1 MATRFEVT
9 HEAGQFLFVLR
20 GADNSVLLRGLPG
33 DSKIMVQNE
42 ILHLRRALGDP
53 TRVVAHGDGSAHFGV
68 IKDNDGSVLAKSPHL
83 TTREAL
89 DELLATVRRVAVA
102 APTIDLAKRARAG

>member
-9 HEAGQFLFVLR
+9 HDAGQFLFVLR
-20 GADNSVLLRGLPG
+20 GADSSVLLRGLPG

-53 TRVVAHGDGSAHFGV
+53 TRVVAHGDGTNHFVV
-68 IKDNDGSVLAKSPHL
+68 IKDTDGSVLAKSPHQA
-83 TTREAL
+83 TREAL
-89 DELLATVRRVAVA
+89 DDLLATVRKAAVT
-102 APTIDLAKRARAG
+102 APTIDLAKRANAG